1 MKSPRSLQSLA
12 LLSSLL
18 ALPALA
24 ESSEWAIDAA
34 HSRFGFVV
42 PHMVVSEVEGEF
54 HTATGKVIL
63 DEADLTK
70 STVELTIDVSSV
82 DTDNADRDKHLKS
95 PDFFDAA
102 KYPQITFKSTKIKK
116 AGKAFKVTGD
126 LTMRGVTK
134 PVTLDVE
141 LSNPIANP
149 WGKQVRGVK
158 VKGKLNRQDFGVAFS
173 KTLETGGLLVG
184 DEITLNI
191 KLELNK

>member
-1 MKSPRSLQSLA
+1 MRRSA
-12 LLSSLL
+12 LLFSLL
-18 ALPALA
+18 AVAGLA
-24 ESSEWAIDAA
+24 QATPVRYDLDAKHTQVRFGWSHFGFSHQEGRFDQVDAQFQFDAA
-34 HSRFGFVV
+34 D
-42 PHMVVSEVEGEF
+42 P
-54 HTATGKVIL
+54 
-63 DEADLTK
+63 TK
-70 STVELTIDVSSV
+70 STLAVTIPVASL
-82 DTDNADRDKHLKS
+82 DTGVPALDEHLKS

-102 KYPQITFKSTKIKK
+102 KFPQITFKSTKIKK

-126 LTMRGVTK
+126 LTMHGVTK

-141 LSNPIANP
+141 LSNAIANP

>member
-1 MKSPRSLQSLA
+1 MKSRKTLSSFA

-24 ESSEWAIDAA
+24 ETSEWTIDSA
-34 HSRFGFVV
+34 HSRFGFLA

-54 HTATGKVIL
+54 HTANGKVLL
-63 DEADLTK
+63 DEADLSK
-70 STVELTIDVSSV
+70 STVELTIDVNSV
-82 DTDNADRDKHLKS
+82 DTNNADRDKHLKS

-102 KYPQITFKSTKIKK
+102 KFPQITFKSTKIKK

-126 LTMRGVTK
+126 LTMHGVTK

-141 LSNPIANP
+141 LSNPITNP

-158 VKGKLNRQDFGVAFS
+158 VKGKLNRQEFGVSFS
-173 KTLETGGLLVG
+173 KALETGGLVVG

>member
-1 MKSPRSLQSLA
+1 MNSRSLQSLA
-12 LLSSLL
+12 LVSSLI
-18 ALPALA
+18 AAPALA
-24 ESSEWAIDAA
+24 ETSEWAIDSA
-34 HSRFGFVV
+34 HSHFGFSA

-54 HTATGKVIL
+54 HTATGKVLL

-70 STVELTIDVSSV
+70 STVELTIDAASI

-95 PDFFDAA
+95 PDFLDTA

-126 LTMRGVTK
+126 LTIRGVTK

-141 LSNPIANP
+141 LSNALTNP
-149 WGKQVRGVK
+149 WGKQVRAVK
-158 VKGKLNRQDFGVAFS
+158 VKGKINRQDFGVAWNKS
-173 KTLETGGLLVG
+173 LDKGGLLVG
-184 DEITLNI
+184 DEVTFNI

>member
-1 MKSPRSLQSLA
+1 MKSPRFFQSLA
-12 LLSSLL
+12 LLSSLV

-24 ESSEWAIDAA
+24 ESSEWVIDAA
-34 HSRFGFVV
+34 HSRFGFAA
-42 PHMVVSEVEGEF
+42 PHMMVSEVEGEF
-54 HTATGKVIL
+54 HTATGKVVL

-70 STVELTIDVSSV
+70 STVELAIDVNSV

-134 PVTLDVE
+134 PITLDVE
-141 LSNPIANP
+141 LSNSIANP

-158 VKGKLNRQDFGVAFS
+158 VKGKLNRQDFGVSFS
-173 KTLETGGLLVG
+173 KALETGGLLVG

>member
-1 MKSPRSLQSLA
+1 M
-12 LLSSLL
+12 
-18 ALPALA
+18 
-24 ESSEWAIDAA
+24 
-34 HSRFGFVV
+34 
-42 PHMVVSEVEGEF
+42 MVSEVEGEF
-54 HTATGKVIL
+54 HTATGKVVL

-70 STVELTIDVSSV
+70 STVELAIDVNSV

-134 PVTLDVE
+134 PITLDVE
-141 LSNPIANP
+141 LSNSIANP

-158 VKGKLNRQDFGVAFS
+158 VKGKLNRQDFGVSFS
-173 KTLETGGLLVG
+173 KALETGGVLVG